1 MLSRRDFINDMLLTS
16 ALIQSGIHQAKA
28 FSKSEK
34 RIAIQI
40 GAVSFVDEGEEQ
52 VLDNVQNLAGINTL
66 FLPVFAYNWGLAG
79 RGYRDG
85 DKRYKG
91 TVADHGKTSY
101 DPDSF
106 HGGYY
111 ATPHMKYYKNTVF
124 KDLRAPEFGDYDMLA
139 AVIPRAHKRGMKV
152 NAMMADNFK
161 EDLPNAKKLFQVGLD
176 SRLKDTVCFN
186 NPEFQGFLMG
196 LIEDCTRSYPIDGLL
211 WRSEKTGPLMEVLG
225 LAHNSKGPGNPGCFC
240 EFCRT
245 RAKKEGVSVE
255 RAIKGYEML
264 RSFADVSFSGER
276 PVDGY
281 YVTFWRILI
290 EYPEILHW
298 QRLFR
303 DSLRDTYKS
312 IHNKVK
318 SIKPD
323 LPVGWGF
330 SSQQIYSHLF
340 RADADLKALAGY
352 TDFMKFYVYSNVGG
366 PRTGKYLDRLR
377 TSIYGDVPREQL
389 LQLVYR
395 IMGYGNEGTFDDLRR
410 RGYSDN
416 YVYRETQRAL
426 KGAEGTG
433 IKIWPAIDIN
443 LPSRKYWDGFDDYSI
458 SKPESIKKAV
468 HAVLSSGSDRI
479 LLARKYS
486 EMQLTN
492 LKAVGEALNEIKN

>member
-1 MLSRRDFINDMLLTS
+1 MLSRRDFINDLLLTS
-16 ALIQSGIHQAKA
+16 ALIQSGIHQAKS

-66 FLPVFAYNWGLAG
+66 FLPVFAYNRGLAG
-79 RGYRDG
+79 RGYLDG
-85 DKRYKG
+85 NTKYKA
-91 TVADHGKTSY
+91 TVADHGKSSY
-101 DPDSF
+101 DPDWF

-124 KDLRAPEFGDYDMLA
+124 KDLRAPEFGNYDMLT

-161 EDLPNAKKLFQVGLD
+161 GDLPNAKKLFQVGLD
-176 SRLKDTVCFN
+176 GRLKHTVCFN

-211 WRSEKTGPLMEVLG
+211 WRSEKTGPLTEVLG
-225 LAHNSKGPGNPGCFC
+225 LAHNSKGGGNPGCFC
-240 EFCRT
+240 KFCRT
-245 RAKKEGVSVE
+245 RARKEGISVD
-255 RAIKGYEML
+255 RATKGYAAL
-264 RSFADVSFSGER
+264 RSFAATGLSGER
-276 PVDGY
+276 PVDGF

-290 EYPEILHW
+290 EYPEILQW

-303 DSLRDTYKS
+303 DSLRDTYKA
-312 IHNKVK
+312 IYKKVK
-318 SIKPD
+318 SIKPN

-330 SSQQIYSHLF
+330 SSQQIYSHLY
-340 RADADLKALAGY
+340 RADAELKALAGY
-352 TDFMKFYVYSNVGG
+352 TDFMKFYIYANVGG
-366 PRTGKYLDRLR
+366 SRTSKYLDRLG

-389 LQLVYR
+389 LQLLYC

-443 LPSRKYWDGFDDYSI
+443 LPSRRYWDGFDDYSI

-468 HAVLSSGSDRI
+468 HAVFSAGSDRI

-492 LKAVGEALNEIKN
+492 LKAIGEALNEI